1 MKKHEIPQESFNF
14 FQQSTNSTMKNNHY
28 YPNETTQAAQPAQ
41 TYQQTHYT
49 HSHNALEPGAIN
61 TLHGDEIQIYLTC
74 PQFSPLV
81 FHSHGLFLFFGSGFP
96 IFFFGSFKFDGGI
109 LWCCIHIRSLFCA
122 LSRIFGFVRVRGW
135 IASGFP
141 EQASEDDVK
150 RLFSNQPG
158 YMDLSFRAPPGKR
171 PCAWI
176 LFQSVDYAVSA
187 KAMLDGTQVYGKSI
201 RVGYAK
207 SEMKSKR
214 GSAPSPMHS
223 MNYSQVPQASVYDR
237 KMAYNSPHGQQSY
250 ASRPNNPYQTTPG
263 GPTAA
268 INTLYITSLS
278 YQTGEG
284 DVRSM
289 LQDFEGYRGMSFV
302 QKSGRNPHAFVLFT
316 DSQTATVALNAINGK
331 MLHGRPIRVQYA
343 KSEMHARNAR

>member
-61 TLHGDEIQIYLTC
+61 TLH
-74 PQFSPLV
+74 
-81 FHSHGLFLFFGSGFP
+81 
-96 IFFFGSFKFDGGI
+96 
-109 LWCCIHIRSLFCA
+109 
-122 LSRIFGFVRVRGW
+122 
-135 IASGFP
+135 ASGFP